1 MNFTVNAYLEDFSN
15 GVKEDTNYVEDLID
29 VLIKNNT
36 KRIMLADTLGVFSI
50 NEVNEYV
57 SKITK
62 KFKEAHFDFHA
73 HNDYGLATA
82 NCLMAIN
89 CGVKGVHCT
98 VNGLGER
105 TGNAAL
111 EEVVS
116 AVNDFTEFK
125 TKVNEEKLQS
135 ISRLVELFSRNR
147 VSKNKPIVGAS
158 VFTQTAGIH
167 ADGDKK
173 GNLYI
178 SKLSPKRFGRTTRYA
193 LGKLSGKSSIVLTL
207 RSYGIVL
214 EDKQLNEV
222 LKRVISLGDKKE
234 YVTKED
240 LLFIVDE
247 VEHNLKNK
255 EFEILDYNISVGK
268 SKKPFAK
275 IKVFFKSKE
284 YSFSSF
290 GSGGF
295 DAFISALKKLF
306 KKNKLSFPKLEDY
319 EVRIPI
325 GGRTDALVETKIIWK
340 KGNRTL
346 ETIGVSTDQTEAG
359 IKATEKMVNL
369 ILKLK

>member
-1 MNFTVNAYLEDFSN
+1 
-15 GVKEDTNYVEDLID
+15 
-29 VLIKNNT
+29 
-36 KRIMLADTLGVFSI
+36 MLADTLGVFSTK
-50 NEVNEYV
+50 EVEEYV
-57 SKITK
+57 SKVTK
-62 KFKEAHFDFHA
+62 KFHKAHFDFHA
-73 HNDYGLATA
+73 HNDYGLACA
-82 NCLMAIN
+82 NCLAAVN
-89 CGVKGVHCT
+89 AGAKGVHCT

-111 EEVVS
+111 EEVV
-116 AVNDFTEFK
+116 ATINDFTEYK
-125 TKVNEEKLQS
+125 TRVDEEKLQS

-147 VSKNKPIVGAS
+147 ISKNKPIVGAN

-207 RSYGIVL
+207 RNYGIVL
-214 EDKQLNEV
+214 ENEQLNQV
-222 LKRVISLGDKKE
+222 LKKVISLGDKKE

-247 VEHNLKNK
+247 VEHNLNTK
-255 EFEILDYNISVGK
+255 EFEIIDYNIKVGK
-268 SKKPFAK
+268 NKKPFAK
-275 IKVFFKSKE
+275 ISVIFKSKK

-295 DAFISALKKLF
+295 DAFIGALKKLF

-340 KGNRTL
+340 KANRTL

-369 ILKLK
+369 VLKLE